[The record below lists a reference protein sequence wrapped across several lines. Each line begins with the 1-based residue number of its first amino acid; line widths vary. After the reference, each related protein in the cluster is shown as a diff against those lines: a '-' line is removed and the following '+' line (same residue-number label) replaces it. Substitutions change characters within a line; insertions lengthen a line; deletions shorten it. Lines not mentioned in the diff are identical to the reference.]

1 MRTWTRF
8 GLEEDSMERPAAK
21 DSWSKM
27 LMLVLL
33 EPLELFRLLELFGVV
48 DESGDVKVS
57 GVAGC

>member
-1 MRTWTRF
+1 
-8 GLEEDSMERPAAK
+8 MERPAAK